1 VLLINISEVIMKA
14 YIDKRKC
21 SSDNRICKPLTEC
34 PEKAISWIEDE
45 DEPFGSRMEID
56 EAKCTGCGICV
67 PLCCGDCIEVK

>member
-1 VLLINISEVIMKA
+1 MKA

-21 SSDNRICKPLTEC
+21 PASNEFCKPLAEC

-56 EAKCTGCGICV
+56 AVKCTGCGICV
-67 PLCCGDCIEVK
+67 PLCCGDCIVIK